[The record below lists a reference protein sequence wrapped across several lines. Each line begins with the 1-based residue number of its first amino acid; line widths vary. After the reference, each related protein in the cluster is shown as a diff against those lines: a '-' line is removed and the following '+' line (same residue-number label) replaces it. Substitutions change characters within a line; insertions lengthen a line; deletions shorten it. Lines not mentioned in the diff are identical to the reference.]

1 MKTLG
6 PDEIAP
12 LLDGHV
18 DLRRRKDS
26 LQPLRLPVAELGF
39 YDAFNRWV
47 GSCAAA
53 CRIRLRTASTR
64 LGLRGAQRLL
74 DQSVGGERRGAY
86 DLYVDGVLH
95 ARAWAQGGAT
105 IDLENGAFVGDEAFN
120 LTFADLPDGDKT
132 LELWLPQAAT
142 VSIAA
147 LDLDDGAQAAPVA
160 DGRPRVLFHGSSIT
174 HCLEA
179 EGASAGWPAVAAG
192 LANVDHQNLGW
203 AGSCLLSGQ
212 AARIIRDARADAIV
226 LKLGINVHTDG
237 QLKERTFLDSAHAM
251 ISIIREKHATTPIL
265 VVSPIYSPGR
275 EDEASGGGLP
285 LTRMRQLLSEVVAA
299 RVAAGDS
306 QIAYLDGLKLFGAAD
321 AHLLPDDLH
330 PNTEG
335 YRLIGE
341 RFHALALSGPDALVT
356 PPAAT

>member
-12 LLDGHV
+12 LLDGQV

-26 LQPLRLPVAELGF
+26 LQPLRLPTAELGF

-47 GSCAAA
+47 GSCATA
-53 CRIRLRTASTR
+53 CRLRLRTASTR

-86 DLYVDGVLH
+86 DLYVEGVFH
-95 ARAWAQGGAT
+95 ARAWARGGAT
-105 IDLENGAFVGDEAFN
+105 IDLEKGAFVGDEAFN
-120 LTFADLPDGDKT
+120 LTFAGLPVGDKT

-179 EGASAGWPAVAAG
+179 EGASAGWPAVAAR
-192 LANVDHQNLGW
+192 LAGVDHQNLGW

-237 QLKERTFLDSAHAM
+237 QLKERAFLDSAHAM
-251 ISIIREKHATTPIL
+251 ISIIREKHAATPIL

-275 EDEASGGGLP
+275 EDQGSGGGLP
-285 LTRMRQLLSEVVAA
+285 LTRMRQLLVDVVAA
-299 RVAAGDS
+299 RLAAGDAN
-306 QIAYLDGLKLFGAAD
+306 IGYLDGLSLFGAAD
-321 AHLLPDDLH
+321 ADLLPDDLH

-335 YRLIGE
+335 YRLMGE
-341 RFHALALSGPDALVT
+341 RFHALALSGPKALVR
-356 PPAAT
+356 PPAAP

>member
-47 GSCAAA
+47 ASCATA
-53 CRIRLRTASTR
+53 CRIRLRTTSTSLR
-64 LGLRGAQRLL
+64 LSGAQRLL

-86 DLYVDGVLH
+86 DLYIDGQFH
-95 ARAWAQGGAT
+95 DRAWAQGGAT
-105 IDLENGAFVGDEAFN
+105 IDLANGAFVGDEAFN
-120 LTFADLPDGDKT
+120 LTFAGLPEGEKT

-142 VSIAA
+142 VSITS
-147 LDLDDGAQAAPVA
+147 LDLDDGAQAEPVA

-179 EGASAGWPAVAAG
+179 EGASAGWPAVAAS
-192 LANVDHQNLGW
+192 LAGVDHQNLGW

-226 LKLGINVHTDG
+226 LKLGINVHAEG
-237 QLKERTFLDSAHAM
+237 QLKERPFLDSAHAM
-251 ISIIREKHATTPIL
+251 ISIIREKHPATPIL
-265 VVSPIYSPGR
+265 IVSPIYSPGR
-275 EDEASGGGLP
+275 EDDSPGGGPSLV
-285 LTRMRQLLSEVVAA
+285 RMRQLLQDVVAA
-299 RVAAGDS
+299 RVAAGD
-306 QIAYLDGLKLFGAAD
+306 QHIGYLDGLSLFGAAD

-335 YRLIGE
+335 YRLMGE
-341 RFHALALSGPDALVT
+341 RFHALALSGTQALVR

>member
-6 PDEIAP
+6 PGEIAP
-12 LLDGHV
+12 LLDGQV
-18 DLRRRKDS
+18 DLRRRQDS

-53 CRIRLRTASTR
+53 CRIRLRTTSTR
-64 LGLRGAQRLL
+64 VGVSGAQRLL
-74 DQSVGGERRGAY
+74 DQPVGGERRGAY
-86 DLYVDGVLH
+86 DLYVDGAFH

-105 IDLENGAFVGDEAFN
+105 IDLEKGAFVGDEAFN
-120 LTFADLPDGDKT
+120 LTFAGLPAGEKT

-147 LDLDDGAQAAPVA
+147 LTLDDGASAVPVV

-192 LANVDHQNLGW
+192 LAGLDHQNLGW

-226 LKLGINVHTDG
+226 LKLGINVHPDG
-237 QLKERTFLDSAHAM
+237 QIKERAFLDSAHAM
-251 ISIIREKHATTPIL
+251 ISIIREKHVRTPIL

-275 EDEASGGGLP
+275 EDEGSGGGLP
-285 LTRMRQLLSEVVAA
+285 LTRMRRLLSDVVAA
-299 RVAAGDS
+299 RIAAGDDR
-306 QIAYLDGLKLFGAAD
+306 IGYLDGLKLFGAPD
-321 AHLLPDDLH
+321 VRLLPDDLH

-335 YRLIGE
+335 YRLMGE
-341 RFHALALSGPDALVT
+341 RFHALALSGPNALV
-356 PPAAT
+356 

>member
-47 GSCAAA
+47 GSCATA
-53 CRIRLRTASTR
+53 CRVRLRTASTR
-64 LGLRGAQRLL
+64 IDLTGAQRLL
-74 DQSVGGERRGAY
+74 DQPVGGERRGAY
-86 DLYVDGVLH
+86 DLYVDGVFH

-105 IDLENGAFVGDEAFN
+105 IDLEKGAFVGDEAFN
-120 LTFADLPDGDKT
+120 LTFDGLPDGEKT

-142 VSIAA
+142 VSIAS
-147 LDLDDGAQAAPVA
+147 LGLDDGSEAAPVA
-160 DGRPRVLFHGSSIT
+160 DSRPRVLFHGSSIT

-192 LANVDHQNLGW
+192 LAGVDHQNLGW

-226 LKLGINVHTDG
+226 LKLGINVHADG

-251 ISIIREKHATTPIL
+251 ISIIREKHAQTPIL
-265 VVSPIYSPGR
+265 IVSPIYSPGR
-275 EDEASGGGLP
+275 EEDASGGGLP
-285 LTRMRQLLSEVVAA
+285 LVRMRQLLSDVVAA
-299 RVAAGDS
+299 RVAAGDGH
-306 QIAYLDGLKLFGAAD
+306 IGYLDGLSLFGAAD

-330 PNTEG
+330 PNTDG
-335 YRLIGE
+335 YRLMGE
-341 RFHALALSGPDALVT
+341 RFHALALRGPNALVR
-356 PPAAT
+356 PPAAP

>member
-1 MKTLG
+1 MTTLG

-18 DLRRRKDS
+18 DVRRRPGS

-47 GSCAAA
+47 GSCATA
-53 CRIRLRTASTR
+53 CRVRLRTGSTSLR
-64 LGLRGAQRLL
+64 LRGAQRLL
-74 DQSVGGERRGAY
+74 DQPVGGERRGAY
-86 DLYVDGVLH
+86 DLYVDGAFH
-95 ARAWAQGGAT
+95 GRAWAQGGAT
-105 IDLENGAFVGDEAFN
+105 IDLANGAFVGDEAFN
-120 LTFADLPDGDKT
+120 LTFAGLPEGEKT

-142 VSIAA
+142 VSITG
-147 LDLDDGAQAAPVA
+147 LDLDDGAQAASVA

-192 LANVDHQNLGW
+192 LAGLDHQNLGW

-212 AARIIRDARADAIV
+212 AARIIRDARTDAIV
-226 LKLGINVHTDG
+226 LKLGINVHPEG

-251 ISIIREKHATTPIL
+251 ISIIRERHRATPIA

-275 EDEASGGGLP
+275 EDAGEGLS
-285 LTRMRQLLSEVVAA
+285 LIRMRQLLQDVVAA
-299 RVAAGDS
+299 RIAAGDRR
-306 QIAYLDGLKLFGAAD
+306 IRYLDGLLLFGQAD
-321 AHLLPDDLH
+321 AALLPDDLH

-335 YRLIGE
+335 YRLMGE
-341 RFHALALSGPDALVT
+341 RFHALMLTGEDALLS
-356 PPAAT
+356 A

>member
-18 DLRRRKDS
+18 DLRWRTES

-47 GSCAAA
+47 GSCATA
-53 CRIRLRTASTR
+53 CRLRLRTASTR

-105 IDLENGAFVGDEAFN
+105 IDLEKGAFVGDEAFN
-120 LTFADLPDGDKT
+120 LTFAGLPVGDKT

-160 DGRPRVLFHGSSIT
+160 DGRPRVIFHGSSIT

-192 LANVDHQNLGW
+192 LAGVDHQNLGW

-226 LKLGINVHTDG
+226 LKLGINVHPEG
-237 QLKERTFLDSAHAM
+237 QLKERAFLDSAHAM
-251 ISIIREKHATTPIL
+251 ISIIREKHAATPIL

-275 EDEASGGGLP
+275 EDQGSGGGLP
-285 LTRMRQLLSEVVAA
+285 LTRMRQLLVDVVAA
-299 RVAAGDS
+299 RLAAGDAN
-306 QIAYLDGLKLFGAAD
+306 IGYLDGLSLFGAAD
-321 AHLLPDDLH
+321 ADLLPDDLH

-335 YRLIGE
+335 YRLMGE
-341 RFHALALSGPDALVT
+341 RFHALALSGPKALVR
-356 PPAAT
+356 PPAAP

>member
-6 PDEIAP
+6 PDAIAP
-12 LLDGHV
+12 LLDGQV

-26 LQPLRLPVAELGF
+26 VQPLRLPVAELGF
-39 YDAFNRWV
+39 YDPFNRWV
-47 GSCAAA
+47 ASCATA
-53 CRIRLRTASTR
+53 CRLRLRTTSAG
-64 LGLRGAQRLL
+64 LGLRGGQRLL

-86 DLYVDGVLH
+86 DLFVDGVFH
-95 ARAWAQGGAT
+95 ARAWVQGGAT
-105 IDLENGAFVGDEAFN
+105 IDLEKGAFVGDEGFN
-120 LTFADLPDGDKT
+120 LTFADLPAGDKT

-142 VSIAA
+142 VSLAA
-147 LDLDDGAQAAPVA
+147 LELDDGADAVPVA

-179 EGASAGWPAVAAG
+179 EGASAGWPAVAAALAG
-192 LANVDHQNLGW
+192 LDHQNLGW

-226 LKLGINVHTDG
+226 LKLGINVHPDG
-237 QLKERTFLDSAHAM
+237 QLKERAFLDSAHAM
-251 ISIIREKHATTPIL
+251 ISIIREKHAATPIL

-275 EDEASGGGLP
+275 EDEGSGGGLP
-285 LTRMRQLLSEVVAA
+285 LTRMRQLLSDVVAA
-299 RVAAGDS
+299 RVAAGDGH
-306 QIAYLDGLKLFGAAD
+306 IGYLDGLSLFGAAD

-335 YRLIGE
+335 YRLMGE
-341 RFHALALSGPDALVT
+341 RFHALALSGPAALVR